1 MKYNVKTSELIDKV
15 KITEERII
23 PVNVTEDGVKSKVY
37 LDWVIV
43 TEKMLYKT
51 KKGNYFEYIVRTYA
65 PVQENYKYLK
75 RVDTVKF
82 GCPFPEVWYETKR
95 QLGY

>member
-15 KITEERII
+15 KVTEERVI
-23 PVNVTEDGVKSKVY
+23 PVKETRDGVKSMVY

-51 KKGNYFEYIVRTYA
+51 KKGNYFEYVIRTYD
-65 PVQENYKYLK
+65 PVQESYKYLK
-75 RVDTVKF
+75 RVDEVKF
-82 GCPFPEVWYETKR
+82 SSDEWLWNATKS